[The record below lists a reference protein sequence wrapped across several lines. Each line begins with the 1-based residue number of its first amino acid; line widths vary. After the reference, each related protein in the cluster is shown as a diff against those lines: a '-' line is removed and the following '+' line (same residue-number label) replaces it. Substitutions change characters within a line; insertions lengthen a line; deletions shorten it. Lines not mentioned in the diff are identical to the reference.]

1 MATLALGIATSHIA
15 MIVGAPE
22 NGDPAQV
29 GRFRAGYATLA
40 QALADAKVDALLVV
54 SSDHINKF
62 FLDNMPA
69 FCIGVFDSF
78 TGPAE
83 TSTGIPTRRVPSD
96 PALAHHLLRHGLDHG
111 IDWARAEEWV
121 VDHGFMTPL
130 YMLDREARLPAIPI
144 HVNCAA
150 PPYPSPARCYAVGR
164 LLARAIA
171 DWPSDQ
177 RIAIVA
183 GGGLSHSPGDER
195 MGEIDRAFDER
206 FLKLVEAG
214 DGTAL
219 AALSDAEIEA
229 AGSST
234 GEVRSWIVLA
244 GALAGRRF
252 QRIMYEP
259 IAGFVTGCAQCVV
272 YPKA

>member
-29 GRFRAGYATLA
+29 ARFRAGYTTLA
-40 QALADAKVDALLVV
+40 RTLADAQVDALLVL
-54 SSDHINKF
+54 SSDHVNKF

-69 FCIGVFDSF
+69 FCVGVFDSF
-78 TGPAE
+78 AGPAE
-83 TSTGIPTRRVPSD
+83 ASTGIPTRRVPSD
-96 PALAHHLLRHGLDHG
+96 PALARHLLRHGLDHG

-130 YMLDREARLPAIPI
+130 YLLDGAARIPAVPI

-150 PPYPSPARCYAVGR
+150 PPYPSPARCYAVGE

-171 DWPSDQ
+171 DWTSPK
-177 RIAIVA
+177 RVAIVA
-183 GGGLSHSPGDER
+183 AGGLSHSPGDER
-195 MGEIDRAFDER
+195 MGEIDRAFDQR
-206 FLKLVEAG
+206 FLNLVESG
-214 DGTAL
+214 DGRAL

-234 GEVRSWIVLA
+234 GEVRTWIVLA
-244 GALAGRRF
+244 GALAGSKF

-259 IAGFVTGCAQCVV
+259 IEGFVTGCAQCVV
-272 YPKA
+272 HPKA